1 MSGNE
6 NNEIER
12 HRYLEILHRFTID
25 QAPLS
30 SLESICWNIAKTAI
44 AQLGFFDCV
53 VYLLKEDGKS
63 LQQIAA
69 HGPKNPE
76 LRNIFN
82 PIEIP
87 VGEGVV
93 GHVAQTG
100 EVQLVSDTRND
111 PRYIADDDF
120 RLSELAVPIE
130 HDGRTIGVLDSEHP
144 DANFFSEED
153 IKLFTTIA
161 SLAST
166 RIETAI
172 MMDRLEGT
180 VLTLNNA
187 QAKLESQATD
197 LRLAR
202 NKAELASEAKSVF
215 LANMSHEIR
224 TPMTTIMG
232 YADLLADGRVEEV
245 QAGRWRKQLVESAR
259 HLQELI
265 GNVLDVA
272 AVEAGKVTLQN
283 RAVELVEL
291 LESNVELFR
300 PKAELKGLCL
310 TLRSEGKVPSTIE
323 TDSVKLK
330 QILTNLISNAIKY
343 TSIGSVS
350 VIICAEQKAK
360 LCELTIKVADTGVGM
375 TNAQSQMAFEPFSR
389 VHDTANMTHIEG
401 TGLGLSLVKSFAE
414 LMGGEI
420 EVKSTLGEG
429 SIFTVRLNAAVPS
442 DARWRPIEDG
452 RQPMADPSGVKLSD
466 SDIDLESHRILVC
479 EDSDSIA
486 QIIVMV
492 LEKRGAVVEHAS
504 NGLVGLQRCQAL
516 KEKGKSF
523 DLIIMDMQ
531 MPVMDGYKA
540 ASQLKA
546 RAINSPILALTA
558 QAIKEDK
565 SKCLAA
571 GCDFYLTK
579 PIDIASFVGQVY
591 EIISEFKK
599 IA

>member
-1 MSGNE
+1 
-6 NNEIER
+6 
-12 HRYLEILHRFTID
+12 
-25 QAPLS
+25 
-30 SLESICWNIAKTAI
+30 
-44 AQLGFFDCV
+44 
-53 VYLLKEDGKS
+53 
-63 LQQIAA
+63 
-69 HGPKNPE
+69 
-76 LRNIFN
+76 
-82 PIEIP
+82 
-87 VGEGVV
+87 
-93 GHVAQTG
+93 
-100 EVQLVSDTRND
+100 
-111 PRYIADDDF
+111 
-120 RLSELAVPIE
+120 
-130 HDGRTIGVLDSEHP
+130 
-144 DANFFSEED
+144 
-153 IKLFTTIA
+153 
-161 SLAST
+161 
-166 RIETAI
+166 
-172 MMDRLEGT
+172 MMERLEGT
-180 VLTLNNA
+180 VRALNNT
-187 QAKLESQATD
+187 QAMLESQAKD

-202 NKAELASEAKSVF
+202 NKAELASEAKSTF

-232 YADLLADGRVEEV
+232 CADLLADGKGEEV

-291 LESNVELFR
+291 LENNVELFR

-310 TLRSEGKVPSTIE
+310 TLGSEGKVPSTIE

-343 TSIGSVS
+343 TLTGSVS
-350 VIICAEQKAK
+350 VVICAEQKAK
-360 LCELTIKVADTGVGM
+360 LCELTINVADTGVGM
-375 TNAQSQMAFEPFSR
+375 TKAQSQMAFEPFSR
-389 VHDTANMTHIEG
+389 VHDAANMMRIEG

-414 LMGGEI
+414 LMGGQI
-420 EVKSTLGEG
+420 EVKSTLGKG
-429 SIFTVRLNAAVPS
+429 SIFTVTLNAAVPS
-442 DARWRPIEDG
+442 GTHWRSIEEGQPI
-452 RQPMADPSGVKLSD
+452 ADLDGVKLSD
-466 SDIDLESHRILVC
+466 FEIDLENHRILVC
-479 EDSDSIA
+479 EDSVSIA

-492 LEKRGAVVEHAS
+492 LEQKGAVVEHAS
-504 NGLVGLQRCQAL
+504 NGLLGVQRCQAL

-546 RAINSPILALTA
+546 WAVDSPILALTA
-558 QAIKEDK
+558 QAIKEDE

-579 PIDIASFVGQVY
+579 PIDMANFVARVY

-599 IA
+599 IV

>member
-53 VYLLKEDGKS
+53 VYLLREDGKS

-76 LRNIFN
+76 LRHIFN

-144 DANFFSEED
+144 DVNFFSEED

-187 QAKLESQATD
+187 QAKLELQARD

-300 PKAELKGLCL
+300 SKAELKGLCL

-350 VIICAEQKAK
+350 VVIRAEQKAK

-389 VHDTANMTHIEG
+389 VHDTANMMHIEG

-420 EVKSTLGEG
+420 AVKSTLGEG
-429 SIFTVRLNAAVPS
+429 SIFTFKLNAAVPLGT
-442 DARWRPIEDG
+442 RWRPIAEG
-452 RQPMADPSGVKLSD
+452 QPMADPGGVELSD
-466 SDIDLESHRILVC
+466 AEIDLGGHRILVC

-492 LEKRGAVVEHAS
+492 LEKKGAVVEHAS

-579 PIDIASFVGQVY
+579 PIDIAGFVGQVY